1 MKFEVLREHIGDK
14 FYKEGDARDADE
26 LTVKQLVRNGVLR
39 PISDEKASSTASI
52 DQLQG
57 ATTADDGSASTV
69 SKSENSDSSNGA
81 TADQTAATTEAGAV
95 QTEAL
100 AAQAADDITMNTT
113 TGELTT
119 VSTDQ
124 KSDGEASQ
132 NKAEPA
138 APKNKSK

>member
-14 FYKEGDARDADE
+14 FYKEGDTRDADE

-39 PISDEKASSTASI
+39 PISDEKSSSTASI
-52 DQLQG
+52 EQLQR
-57 ATTADDGSASTV
+57 AETAG
-69 SKSENSDSSNGA
+69 DSSTPTSSANANPDSGNG
-81 TADQTAATTEAGAV
+81 TAGDQTDDAEKPGSV

-100 AAQAADDITMNTT
+100 AATSAEDTMVTKAS
-113 TGELTT
+113 GEPDVT
-119 VSTDQ
+119 SNDQ
-124 KSDGEASQ
+124 KSEGDAAQ

>member
-14 FYKEGDARDADE
+14 FYKEGDTRDADE

-39 PISDEKASSTASI
+39 PISDEKSSSTASI
-52 DQLQG
+52 DQLQARTNG
-57 ATTADDGSASTV
+57 GDTSAPSGSASA
-69 SKSENSDSSNGA
+69 NSDGNDGKA
-81 TADQTAATTEAGAV
+81 GDQTDDAKKAGAV

-100 AAQAADDITMNTT
+100 AATSAED
-113 TGELTT
+113 TT
-119 VSTDQ
+119 VTKASGEPAVASNEQ
-124 KSDGEASQ
+124 KSEGDAAQ

>member
-14 FYKEGDARDADE
+14 FYKEGDTRDADE

-39 PISDEKASSTASI
+39 PISDEKSSSAASI
-52 DQLQG
+52 DQSQAG
-57 ATTADDGSASTV
+57 TNGGDNSAPSGSASA
-69 SKSENSDSSNGA
+69 NSDGNDG
-81 TADQTAATTEAGAV
+81 TAGDQTDDAQKAGEV

-100 AAQAADDITMNTT
+100 AATSAKDITVTKVS
-113 TGELTT
+113 GEPAVT
-119 VSTDQ
+119 SNEQ
-124 KSDGEASQ
+124 KSEGDAAQ

>member
-14 FYKEGDARDADE
+14 FYKEGDTRDADE

-39 PISDEKASSTASI
+39 PISDEKSSSTASL
-52 DQLQG
+52 DQLQ
-57 ATTADDGSASTV
+57 TAANAGDNSAPSGSAVT
-69 SKSENSDSSNGA
+69 NSDSNDGKA
-81 TADQTAATTEAGAV
+81 GEQADDAQKAGAV

-100 AAQAADDITMNTT
+100 AATPAE
-113 TGELTT
+113 ELTVT
-119 VSTDQ
+119 KAFGKPAVTSNEQ
-124 KSDGEASQ
+124 KSEGDAAQ